1 MKTIYIVEDNEAIL
15 DGITSYLQL
24 SGFVVKPFLNL
35 KAAEAVLR
43 TTRPDLLLLDIM
55 LPDGDGFVFAGQLK
69 KDLSN
74 TFPIVFL
81 TARDSE
87 SDRIL
92 GFELGADDYIVKPFS
107 PKELVM
113 RIRAILRR
121 ADTHQIEVNSS
132 FCWIND
138 NARLI
143 CDQKRHALTINGEP
157 IQLTAAEWRIFTYLL
172 RNHEIVITR
181 EQILEHCLDYAF
193 DVSDR
198 IIDTHIKNIRSKL
211 GATAWIQ
218 TVRGY
223 GYVFSA
229 EKLDGG
235 E

>member
-24 SGFVVKPFLNL
+24 SGFVVKSFLNL
-35 KAAEAVLR
+35 KAAGAVLR

-55 LPDGDGFVFAGQLK
+55 LPDGDGFAFAGQLK
-69 KDLSN
+69 KDISK

-87 SDRIL
+87 SDKIL

-121 ADTHQIEVNSS
+121 VETHQIGVNTS
-132 FCWIND
+132 FCWIIDD
-138 NARLI
+138 NTLL
-143 CDQKRHALTINGEP
+143 CDQKRHALSINGNP
-157 IQLTAAEWRIFTYLL
+157 VHLTAAEWKIFTYLL
-172 RNHEIVITR
+172 NNHEIVITR

-193 DVSDR
+193 DISDR

-211 GATAWIQ
+211 GSALWIK

-229 EKLDGG
+229 GKSDGG